1 MATRFRLGLI
11 VNPIAGMGG
20 SVGLKGTD
28 GATVLAEARARGA
41 VPRASD
47 RTAAALAR
55 LEPARERIELLAGP
69 GDMGAA
75 AARAAGFDAAIIGG
89 AGQSDS
95 SANDTR
101 RIATALL
108 DAGVDL
114 LMFAGGDGT
123 ARDIHAAVGARL
135 AVIGIPCGVK
145 MHSAVY
151 ATSPEAAGDL
161 ALRHLQRPLQ
171 LRELEVM
178 DIDEVAYRQGAV
190 SATLFGM
197 LRVPYDPEFVQGV
210 KIGRLTGEA
219 SALQGIAAEIA
230 ERLSPHRLCVL
241 GPGTTTRAIAQAMG
255 VTKTLLGVD
264 LIRDGK
270 VIRSDANERDILAAC
285 RTQVALIV
293 VTPIGG
299 QGHFLGRG
307 NQQISAVVL
316 RQVGIDNLLVVAS
329 VEKLASLHGQ
339 TLRVDSGDTE
349 LDRRLCGYR
358 RVITGYGTEAVCRVT
373 R

>member
-28 GATVLAEARARGA
+28 GATILEEARARGA
-41 VPRASD
+41 VPRAGV
-47 RTAAALAR
+47 RTIVALSR
-55 LEPARERIELLAGP
+55 LKSARERIDLLAGP

-75 AARAAGFDAAIIGG
+75 AARAVGFEATVIGDAGRDN
-89 AGQSDS
+89 S
-95 SANDTR
+95 SAEDTR
-101 RIATALL
+101 RIATALMG
-108 DAGVDL
+108 AGVDL

-123 ARDIHAAVGARL
+123 ARDVHAAIGTRL
-135 AVIGIPCGVK
+135 AALGIPCGVK

-161 ALRHLQRPLQ
+161 ALRHLQHPRQ

-178 DIDEVAYRQGAV
+178 DIDEDAYRQGAV

-197 LRVPYDPEFVQGV
+197 LRVPYDPELVQGV
-210 KIGRLTGEA
+210 KVGRLTGET
-219 SALQGIAAEIA
+219 SALQGIAAEIV
-230 ERLSPHRLCVL
+230 ERLGPRRLCIL

-264 LIRDGK
+264 LIRDGR
-270 VIRSDANERDILAAC
+270 VIRSDANERDILDAC
-285 RTQVALIV
+285 RTEEALIV

-307 NQQISAVVL
+307 NQQISATVL
-316 RQVGIDNLLVVAS
+316 RQVGTDNLLVVAS
-329 VEKLASLHGQ
+329 PEKLASLHGQ
-339 TLRVDSGDTE
+339 TLRVDSGDAE
-349 LDRRLCGYR
+349 IDRRLCGYR